1 MTHQWNLPYQQ
12 SGTSER
18 SSTPT
23 YMAFGPSTGSQVY
36 LQHTNPLPMPC
47 MSSANRSGSEERVEA
62 GREEKLWNKDEVLC
76 LIFLQRGKMILK
88 TQE

>member
-23 YMAFGPSTGSQVY
+23 YMAFGPPTGS
-36 LQHTNPLPMPC
+36 PMPC
-47 MSSANRSGSEERVEA
+47 MLSANRSGSEERVEA